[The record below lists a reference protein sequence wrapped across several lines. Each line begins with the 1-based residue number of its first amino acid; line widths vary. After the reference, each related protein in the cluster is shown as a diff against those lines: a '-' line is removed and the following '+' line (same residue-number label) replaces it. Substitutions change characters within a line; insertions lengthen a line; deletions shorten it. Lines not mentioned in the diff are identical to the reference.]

1 MEFRRDVRGIFYRVG
16 LAVAMFLGSLVVSAV
31 LVLSGMGL
39 EWLVGLSLDEG
50 SVPHRVVAVVL
61 DVSLVSAAVVVSVCG
76 AIIVA
81 AEAVISTRIFLS
93 RSRE

>member
-1 MEFRRDVRGIFYRVG
+1 MEFRRDVRGTFNRVA
-16 LAVAMFLGSLVVSAV
+16 LAVAMFLGSLAVSGV

-93 RSRE
+93 RSRG

>member
-1 MEFRRDVRGIFYRVG
+1 MEFRRDVREIFYRVG
-16 LAVAMFLGSLVVSAV
+16 LAATIFLGSLIVSAV

>member
-1 MEFRRDVRGIFYRVG
+1 MKGRFRTG
-16 LAVAMFLGSLVVSAV
+16 
-31 LVLSGMGL
+31 
-39 EWLVGLSLDEG
+39 
-50 SVPHRVVAVVL
+50 VVAVVL

-93 RSRE
+93 RSRG

>member
-1 MEFRRDVRGIFYRVG
+1 M
-16 LAVAMFLGSLVVSAV
+16 LSAV

-39 EWLVGLSLDEG
+39 EWLVGLSLDKG
-50 SVPHRVVAVVL
+50 TVPHQVVAVVL
-61 DVSLVSAAVVVSVCG
+61 DVSLVSAAVVVAVCG

-81 AEAVISTRIFLS
+81 AEAVISTRVFLS